1 MVIIGLLCSE
11 VTLLASRRCICWWLT
26 TILKL
31 LPLTLYLHLSNRG
44 TLTEC
49 EKPVFWKN
57 YMTLY
62 RQFYIDNFVQ
72 VCYVVLRC
80 LFLTLNKTFALLQLA
95 STSSE
100 RKRLKMAFIEVRR
113 KNDFILPG
121 SMRFVYFCLQI
132 HATQHKVLNHLITTR
147 SFSWILNC

>member
-80 LFLTLNKTFALLQLA
+80 LFLTLNKTSALLQLA

-113 KNDFILPG
+113 KLLERMISFYRDQCDLFTFAYK
-121 SMRFVYFCLQI
+121 SML
-132 HATQHKVLNHLITTR
+132 LNIK
-147 SFSWILNC
+147 FWIIY

>member
-26 TILKL
+26 TIFRL
-31 LPLTLYLHLSNRG
+31 LLLTLYLHLSNRG
-44 TLTEC
+44 TLIEC

-62 RQFYIDNFVQ
+62 RQFYIDNFAQ

-113 KNDFILPG
+113 KLLERMISFYRDQCGLFTFAYK
-121 SMRFVYFCLQI
+121 SML
-132 HATQHKVLNHLITTR
+132 LNIK
-147 SFSWILNC
+147 FWIIY

>member
-62 RQFYIDNFVQ
+62 RQFYIDNFAQ

-80 LFLTLNKTFALLQLA
+80 LFLTLNKTSALLQLA

-113 KNDFILPG
+113 KLLERMISFYRDQCGLFTFAYK
-121 SMRFVYFCLQI
+121 SML
-132 HATQHKVLNHLITTR
+132 LNIK
-147 SFSWILNC
+147 FWIIY

>member
-26 TILKL
+26 TIFRL
-31 LPLTLYLHLSNRG
+31 LLLTLYLHLSNRG
-44 TLTEC
+44 TLIEC

-62 RQFYIDNFVQ
+62 RQFYIDNFPQ

-80 LFLTLNKTFALLQLA
+80 LFLTLNKIFALLQLA

-100 RKRLKMAFIEVRR
+100 RKHLKMAFTEVRR
-113 KNDFILPG
+113 KLLERMISFYRDQCGLFTFAYK
-121 SMRFVYFCLQI
+121 SML
-132 HATQHKVLNHLITTR
+132 LNIK
-147 SFSWILNC
+147 FWIIY